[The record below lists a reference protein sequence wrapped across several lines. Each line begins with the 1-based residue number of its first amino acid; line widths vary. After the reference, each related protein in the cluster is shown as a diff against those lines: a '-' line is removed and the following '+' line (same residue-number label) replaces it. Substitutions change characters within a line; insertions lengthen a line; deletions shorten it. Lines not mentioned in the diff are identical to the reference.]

1 MKIFDKEG
9 WVYYAQADHMSGE
22 EIGSAIEGLYE
33 AGASNV
39 QVISTVTKKNRS
51 GYVFLIDARPEY
63 RDSVEKVLI
72 LETGVTGW
80 HCIETVHRHL
90 RVEYLKKEVCFRWK
104 ENQILLNLE
113 AKKAYGLEITL
124 RPEHR
129 SCELLKKELDRMGKK
144 YSVRTCNAIIYKIFS
159 ENLEEFNLDI
169 YDKEGTD
176 DGM

>member
-1 MKIFDKEG
+1 M
-9 WVYYAQADHMSGE
+9 
-22 EIGSAIEGLYE
+22 
-33 AGASNV
+33 
-39 QVISTVTKKNRS
+39 
-51 GYVFLIDARPEY
+51 
-63 RDSVEKVLI
+63 
-72 LETGVTGW
+72 
-80 HCIETVHRHL
+80 
-90 RVEYLKKEVCFRWK
+90 
-104 ENQILLNLE
+104 E